1 MRAGRVGLAA
11 GGHFAV
17 LFAVYL
23 VTGPL
28 RATYLDGAVGPRTGA
43 LAEAAAFLVASLIA
57 VAVVM
62 PRLSRHWSTPET
74 LAVGAG
80 ALMLFI
86 GSDIVVAETLCGVPA
101 ARHLARFGTVP
112 GAIQAAALAFAACAP
127 AAWWWEGDVP
137 AHPEPRPQRHHK
149 AWRDRVPAL
158 RRRARARHIT

>member
-1 MRAGRVGLAA
+1 VRAGRVGLAA

-62 PRLSRHWSTPET
+62 PRLSRHWSTRET

-101 ARHLARFGTVP
+101 TRHLARFGTVP